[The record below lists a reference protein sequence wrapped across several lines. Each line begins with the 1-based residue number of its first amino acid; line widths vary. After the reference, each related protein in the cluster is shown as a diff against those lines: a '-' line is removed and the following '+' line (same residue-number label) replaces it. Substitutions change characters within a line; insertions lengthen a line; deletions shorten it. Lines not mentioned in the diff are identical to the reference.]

1 MNHPKRRVLP
11 PVWLLIALLAS
22 LALDRWLPLVEL
34 LVSPWNYLG
43 LLPLLAGLVMT
54 ATSAQ
59 AFKKAGTA
67 VVPFEQ
73 STSLVLDGWYRVT
86 RNPMYLGLVLILTGV
101 ALFLGSLGALLP
113 LPVFIAIL
121 HFRFIVGEEQFL
133 DGIFG
138 EPYRA
143 YRTRVRRWI

>member
-34 LVSPWNYLG
+34 LVSPWSYLG

-54 ATSAQ
+54 STSAQ
-59 AFKKAGTA
+59 AFRKAGTA

-101 ALFLGSLGALLP
+101 ALFLGSMGALLP

>member
-1 MNHPKRRVLP
+1 MSHPKRRVLP
-11 PVWLLIALLAS
+11 PVWLLMALLAS

-54 ATSAQ
+54 STSAR
-59 AFKKAGTA
+59 AFRKAGTA

-133 DGIFG
+133 EGIFG
-138 EPYRA
+138 EAYRA
-143 YRTRVRRWI
+143 YRARVRRWI